1 MQPANQRGRRSWRH
15 ALRQYPQLLLK
26 APAPPP
32 LRAGEN
38 LAANLPSPRMSTP
51 EALPFDQPRVIHCV
65 AASKGGSIQLNT
77 PSARRPSAAAY
88 LEPPFAKVVLPASAP
103 TIFTGIRLAAAHSIL
118 VLIAAEMVGSK
129 AGLGYF
135 VNAAEFN

>member
-1 MQPANQRGRRSWRH
+1 MQPANQRGRRSWRN

-65 AASKGGSIQLNT
+65 AASKDGSIQLNT
-77 PSARRPSAAAY
+77 PSARRPSADAY
-88 LEPPFAKVVLPASAP
+88 LDPPLRQGGSACIGTDDLYRHP
-103 TIFTGIRLAAAHSIL
+103 PRGSSFDPGIHRGGNGRVQGPRLS
-118 VLIAAEMVGSK
+118 G
-129 AGLGYF
+129 
-135 VNAAEFN
+135 